1 MNATTTSTQ
10 TLGEWLKER
19 GIAQC
24 WDNTQEAWKASFIE
38 TADLIAE
45 EKGSVTAEEVVAS
58 IGYPEG
64 SPNAI
69 GAAMNKW
76 AKARKAIPTYE
87 KSLRASRHSAIIS
100 RWHTK

>member
-1 MNATTTSTQ
+1 MNTTSSTQ
-10 TLGEWLKER
+10 PTLGEWLKEQ

-24 WDNTQEAWKASFIE
+24 WDNTKDAWKALFFE
-38 TADLIAE
+38 TADILAL
-45 EKGSVTAEEVVAS
+45 EKGSVTAEEVIAS

-69 GAAMNKW
+69 GAAMHKW
-76 AKARKAIPTYE
+76 AKARNAVPTYE

-100 RWHTK
+100 RWHVK